1 MAPPAFDGKILCVLE
16 EIMSKERAKA
26 AILLENF
33 RRGLSHALS
42 ARPGLVLSSLDWIM
56 SM

>member
-56 SM
+56 SV